1 MQALIDQLKI
11 VPDYVKMLFTEH
23 LILAVIALVLFLFC
37 MFFTN
42 KVSGILRNIMIVAMF
57 VIGAFGVVRKNWPQV
72 LTLIL
77 ALLALIIIRT
87 IRRIIVTIRL
97 NRRNARIEE
106 RALAKAAKRRGS
118 WKNKQGYSG
127 ERKPIVDP
135 EYKPEK
141 MEKEE
146 IQEVIEFE
154 KTDLKHVKTE
164 APTEELTP
172 AAAKK
177 EVPASNDETAA
188 EPEKEET
195 KE

>member
-57 VIGAFGVVRKNWPQV
+57 VIGAFGFVRNNWPQV

-77 ALLALIIIRT
+77 ALLVLIIIRT

-154 KTDLKHVKTE
+154 KADLKQAKAE

-172 AAAKK
+172 AAVAK
-177 EVPASNDETAA
+177 ETPASNDQAA
-188 EPEKEET
+188 KEKEA

>member
-57 VIGAFGVVRKNWPQV
+57 VIGAFGFVRNNWPQV

-77 ALLALIIIRT
+77 ALLVLIIIRT

-154 KTDLKHVKTE
+154 KADLKQVKTE

-172 AAAKK
+172 AAVEK
-177 EVPASNDETAA
+177 ETPASNGQAA
-188 EPEKEET
+188 KEKEA